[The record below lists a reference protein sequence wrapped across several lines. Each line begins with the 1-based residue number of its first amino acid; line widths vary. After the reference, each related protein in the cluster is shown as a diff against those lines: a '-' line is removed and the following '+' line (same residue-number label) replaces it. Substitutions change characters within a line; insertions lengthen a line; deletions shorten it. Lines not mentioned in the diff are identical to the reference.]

1 MRAMAKLWSR
11 LYAAGQRTVIVV
23 RALWLPVTVLCAAL
37 VVPFCLANPNPNPD
51 PQRGSSSA
59 PAELAELHYS
69 IQEEL
74 PVHNTIANII
84 KDAELDL
91 KYGSSDLQKLR
102 FSLHERRGTRPGFK
116 DFFVIDREGLMQT
129 AQVIDRDA
137 ICAHQATCPI
147 PLNIMVQ
154 PGQFFQIIKLTVHIV
169 DINDNSPVFPQQ
181 TIELAISESTLPGS

>member
-1 MRAMAKLWSR
+1 MVNKMTLLHR
-11 LYAAGQRTVIVV
+11 LHNVIPLTVILLLMCAV
-23 RALWLPVTVLCAAL
+23 PCTVGL
-37 VVPFCLANPNPNPD
+37 
-51 PQRGSSSA
+51 
-59 PAELAELHYS
+59 AELGELHYS

-74 PVHNTIANII
+74 PTQTVIANII
-84 KDAELDL
+84 SDAKLDR
-91 KYGSSDLQKLR
+91 KYRSSDLLRLR

-116 DFFVIDREGLMQT
+116 DFFVVDREGIMKT
-129 AQVIDRDA
+129 SQVIDRDA

-181 TIELAISESTLPGS
+181 ILNLAISESTLPGEYCSNSHYMSLTFQ

>member
-1 MRAMAKLWSR
+1 MDMVSKQTLLHRPHNVISL
-11 LYAAGQRTVIVV
+11 TVVLLLLSSVPCVV
-23 RALWLPVTVLCAAL
+23 GL
-37 VVPFCLANPNPNPD
+37 
-51 PQRGSSSA
+51 
-59 PAELAELHYS
+59 AELGELHYS

-74 PVHNTIANII
+74 PTQTVIANII
-84 KDAELDL
+84 SDAKLDR
-91 KYGSSDLQKLR
+91 KYGSSDLLRLR

-116 DFFVIDREGLMQT
+116 DFFVVDREGIMRT
-129 AQVIDRDA
+129 SQVIDRDA

-181 TIELAISESTLPGS
+181 TITLSISESTLPGEYSSNTYSLQGKCFQRRLK